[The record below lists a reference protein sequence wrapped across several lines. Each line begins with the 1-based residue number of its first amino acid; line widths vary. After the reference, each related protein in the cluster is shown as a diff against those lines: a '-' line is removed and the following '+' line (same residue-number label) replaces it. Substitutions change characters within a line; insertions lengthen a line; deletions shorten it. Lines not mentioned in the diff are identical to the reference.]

1 MSNNENIVKIKD
13 NFKLYEIDG
22 EVYSLEELKGF
33 IESSKELAQKCERQ
47 SRFIRALK
55 LNNAKTTEERNNL
68 IDELTTIKRMSMF
81 EFSNTYGT
89 AEQQEA
95 DGRAFA
101 RALLGG
107 A

>member
-1 MSNNENIVKIKD
+1 MTDIKD
-13 NFKLYEIDG
+13 VL
-22 EVYSLEELKGF
+22 
-33 IESSKELAQKCERQ
+33 IENEGLQARNEFLQRMVN
-47 SRFIRALK
+47 ALK
-55 LNNAKTTEERNNL
+55 LQNAELTKERNAL

-107 A
+107 D